1 MSCENGAA
9 ESPCTPIAWF
19 LRVGWVCRPARGLW
33 SSVQRT
39 PNLVLKPSVA
49 ALSPVGLLTSLSRTE
64 HSDAECS
71 PQFYALLFGL
81 LASVTGS

>member
-9 ESPCTPIAWF
+9 ESPCTLIAWF

-33 SSVQRT
+33 SSVQGT
-39 PNLVLKPSVA
+39 TNLVPKPSVA